1 MTDLNLTGAPAAQ
14 GPVTLDDVRATLGDT
29 DPNSTNA
36 GAVRRLLGRGS
47 LSTIQRHLDALRKE
61 GVAQALDVAG
71 AAPDAPKDLIA
82 AIWSSAWA
90 AAQART
96 AGALAQSQQQA
107 QALAQA
113 LAVAQ
118 SDAAAAQAD
127 ADESAQA
134 LALMQQQSQQIHEAH
149 ATALAAAQALAEAQ
163 QQAAAQELAQARHA
177 LEHTKQAAALAAA
190 QHEAGIA
197 ALRGEVDRLISQ
209 LADLRAA
216 LGRSAPSTPRD
227 DI

>member
-1 MTDLNLTGAPAAQ
+1 MTDLNLTGAPAA
-14 GPVTLDDVRATLGDT
+14 GPVTIDDVRAAIGDN

-36 GAVRRLLGRGS
+36 GAIRRKLGRGS

-82 AIWSSAWA
+82 AIWASAWS

-96 AGALAQSQQQA
+96 SGALALVQQQA
-107 QALAQA
+107 QALTQS

-118 SDAAAAQAD
+118 QDAAAAQAE
-127 ADESAQA
+127 ADEAQQA
-134 LALMQQQSQQIHEAH
+134 LDQV
-149 ATALAAAQALAEAQ
+149 Q
-163 QQAAAQELAQARHA
+163 QQAAHTQADHAAALAATQAQAAAREGAQAQELATLRQDLDR
-177 LEHTKQAAALAAA
+177 TRQAAALAAA
-190 QHEAGIA
+190 QHAAAVE
-197 ALRGEVDRLISQ
+197 ALRGEVDRLVSQ

-216 LGRSAPSTPRD
+216 LGRSNVPRD